1 MGTNIQ
7 PPPDFCKCFYKLLIY
22 NSLNPYLLTFTLTL
36 PLCLFRK
43 QDNLFDLLAYCHVMI
58 LYILRE
64 MTCITSAIFFKKII
78 PQRWANLRCYSH
90 DIRKGVLRLY
100 HLREHH
106 KMTDILIRNSHTAHI
121 TKAFGARLE
130 IICIFMIFRPLEDIH
145 PSIIHLTCLV
155 FTHSLT

>member
-1 MGTNIQ
+1 
-7 PPPDFCKCFYKLLIY
+7 
-22 NSLNPYLLTFTLTL
+22 
-36 PLCLFRK
+36 
-43 QDNLFDLLAYCHVMI
+43 MI

-130 IICIFMIFRPLEDIH
+130 IICIFLIFRPLEDIH
-145 PSIIHLTCLV
+145 PPIIYLTRLHPFEVIFAIKNSHPSLVMSDCSIKNFFQIFIKKILYHL
-155 FTHSLT
+155 